1 MFTITYVDVER
12 KGAKKMKKIMLVDDE
27 EDQIFGV
34 QTAFEETY
42 GDEYTIIP
50 AGSGEECFELLKDDE
65 QKPDL
70 ILLDIMMPGM
80 SGWEVY
86 DKLRDNPKWS
96 NIPIVFLTA
105 RTDRIAENAGD
116 FLGDDYVEKPVEI
129 AELHDRI
136 EKVLDG
142 EKSD

>member
-1 MFTITYVDVER
+1 
-12 KGAKKMKKIMLVDDE
+12 MKRIMLVDDE
-27 EDQIFGV
+27 EDQIFGI

-42 GDEYTIIP
+42 GNEYTIIP
-50 AGSGEECFELLKDDE
+50 AGSGEECFDLLKDDE

-136 EKVLDG
+136 EKVLDV
-142 EKSD
+142 KNPK